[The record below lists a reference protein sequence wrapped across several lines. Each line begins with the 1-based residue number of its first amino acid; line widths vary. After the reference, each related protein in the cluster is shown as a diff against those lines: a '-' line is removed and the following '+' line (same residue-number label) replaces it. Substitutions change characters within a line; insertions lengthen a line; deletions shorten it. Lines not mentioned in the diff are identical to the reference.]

1 MAFILA
7 GAAVSWESRKQR
19 TVALSSTE
27 AEYMGLT
34 DAAKEAVYLIG
45 FLKEL
50 GFESLCDV
58 TIFNDN
64 QGAGELARN
73 PVYHGRSKHID
84 VRYHF
89 IREVLSTQAVKL
101 EYLSTDRMPANIL
114 TKGLGSKKHY
124 LCTDGLGLID
134 SNDEESQS

>member
-1 MAFILA
+1 MRTESEGGARYFVTFIDDHTR
-7 GAAVSWESRKQR
+7 WCE
-19 TVALSSTE
+19 
-27 AEYMGLT
+27 
-34 DAAKEAVYLIG
+34 VYLIG

-50 GFESLCDV
+50 KLGTLTNV

-89 IREVLSTQAVKL
+89 IREALANQSMKL
-101 EYLSTDRMPANIL
+101 EYKPTEQMPADVL
-114 TKGLGSKKHY
+114 TKALANGKHEF
-124 LCTDGLGLID
+124 CVRSLGLMGICV
-134 SNDEESQS
+134 EEEHQN